1 MDARSDAQEAIKND
15 NAAAEQLVDDQ
26 LMFHLLQRAMSEVVR
41 SQADGVLTGE
51 KTRSHLLPCH
61 FILNMIILPRQA
73 WDIHREDSTR
83 DAFSCRRGG

>member
-1 MDARSDAQEAIKND
+1 VDARSDAQEAIKND

-51 KTRSHLLPCH
+51 NTPVFRA
-61 FILNMIILPRQA
+61 ILYSTMIILPRQA
-73 WDIHREDSTR
+73 RDTQREDSPR
-83 DAFSCRRGG
+83 DVFSDRRGG